1 MQKHLKKIA
10 LILDKFRKKH
20 NFIGAYLECDSCVQK
35 NVHTRLGISCGSE
48 FDKLTL
54 EQIHEIQRGIYEEIR
69 SYLEKNNIDNTLYI
83 VTEKRHSWATSNF
96 LLYFKDEYVLS
107 VV

>member
-10 LILDKFRKKH
+10 QILDRFRKKH
-20 NFIGAYLECDSCVQK
+20 KFIGAYLECEGCVNK
-35 NVHTRLGISCGSE
+35 NVHTRLNISCGSE

-54 EQIHEIQRGIYEEIR
+54 EQINTIQRNIYEEIR
-69 SYLEKNNIDNTLYI
+69 SYLEKNNINKNLYI
-83 VTEKRHSWATSNF
+83 TTEKRSWATSNF
-96 LLYFKDEYVLS
+96 LLYFRDEYVLS